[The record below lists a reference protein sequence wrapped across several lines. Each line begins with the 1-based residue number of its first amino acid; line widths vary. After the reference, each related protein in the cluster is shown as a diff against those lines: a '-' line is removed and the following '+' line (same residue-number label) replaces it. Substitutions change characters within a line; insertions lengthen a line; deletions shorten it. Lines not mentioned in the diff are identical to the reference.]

1 MYIIG
6 LTGGIGSG
14 KSTAANILKD
24 MGFKIIDLDQITH
37 KVLKSGESG
46 HKKISENFGRK
57 YFDNEGNILRDK
69 LKEDIFSSNDLKKRI
84 ELILHPIIF
93 DECESEL
100 NNLTEEKYVVIVI
113 PLLFETKNYLKLIS
127 QSLLI
132 DCDEKLQLKRV
143 VERDGISEAFAR
155 RIVTNQMSRKD
166 KIKLADKVIL
176 NNSNFGN
183 LRDQL
188 ENYYKVLLKEKNSA

>member
-84 ELILHPIIF
+84 ELVLHPIIF

-132 DCDEKLQLKRV
+132 DCDEKLQLKIDQGCTFLAYGIDYFFL
-143 VERDGISEAFAR
+143 RDSAMNG
-155 RIVTNQMSRKD
+155 MD
-166 KIKLADKVIL
+166 KI
-176 NNSNFGN
+176 
-183 LRDQL
+183 R
-188 ENYYKVLLKEKNSA
+188 ERLKK

>member
-1 MYIIG
+1 M
-6 LTGGIGSG
+6 
-14 KSTAANILKD
+14 
-24 MGFKIIDLDQITH
+24 
-37 KVLKSGESG
+37 
-46 HKKISENFGRK
+46 
-57 YFDNEGNILRDK
+57 
-69 LKEDIFSSNDLKKRI
+69 KEDIFSSNDLKKRI

-143 VERDGISEAFAR
+143 IERDDISEAFAR

-176 NNSNFGN
+176 NNSNFDN

>member
-57 YFDNEGNILRDK
+57 YFDNEDNIIREK

-143 VERDGISEAFAR
+143 IERDNISEAFAR

-176 NNSNFGN
+176 NNGNFDN

>member
-46 HKKISENFGRK
+46 NKKISENFGRK

-143 VERDGISEAFAR
+143 IERDDISEAFAR

-176 NNSNFGN
+176 NNSNFDN

>member
-57 YFDNEGNILRDK
+57 YFDNEDNIIREK

-143 VERDGISEAFAR
+143 IERDDISEAFAR
-155 RIVTNQMSRKD
+155 RIVTSQMSRKD

-176 NNSNFGN
+176 NNGNFDN

-188 ENYYKVLLKEKNSA
+188 ENYYKVLLKEKNNA

>member
-46 HKKISENFGRK
+46 HQKISENFGRK

-84 ELILHPIIF
+84 ELIVHPIIF
-93 DECESEL
+93 DECKSEL
-100 NNLTEEKYVVIVI
+100 NNLIEEKYVVIVI

-143 VERDGISEAFAR
+143 IERDDISEAFAR

-176 NNSNFGN
+176 NNSNFDN

-188 ENYYKVLLKEKNSA
+188 ENYYKVLLKEKNRA

>member
-14 KSTAANILKD
+14 KSTAANILKE
-24 MGFKIIDLDQITH
+24 MGFKIIDLDKITH

-132 DCDEKLQLKRV
+132 DCDEKLQLQRV
-143 VERDGISEAFAR
+143 IERDDISEAFAR

-176 NNSNFGN
+176 NNSNFDN

>member
-1 MYIIG
+1 
-6 LTGGIGSG
+6 
-14 KSTAANILKD
+14 LKD
-24 MGFKIIDLDQITH
+24 
-37 KVLKSGESG
+37 
-46 HKKISENFGRK
+46 
-57 YFDNEGNILRDK
+57 
-69 LKEDIFSSNDLKKRI
+69 DIFSSNDLKKRI

-143 VERDGISEAFAR
+143 VERDDISEAFAR

-176 NNSNFGN
+176 NNSNFDN

>member
-37 KVLKSGESG
+37 KVLKPGESG

-143 VERDGISEAFAR
+143 IERDDISEAFAR
-155 RIVTNQMSRKD
+155 RIVTNQMSRND

-176 NNSNFGN
+176 NNSNFDN

>member
-1 MYIIG
+1 MGYNEC
-6 LTGGIGSG
+6 
-14 KSTAANILKD
+14 KSEI
-24 MGFKIIDLDQITH
+24 
-37 KVLKSGESG
+37 
-46 HKKISENFGRK
+46 
-57 YFDNEGNILRDK
+57 
-69 LKEDIFSSNDLKKRI
+69 
-84 ELILHPIIF
+84 
-93 DECESEL
+93 
-100 NNLTEEKYVVIVI
+100 NNLKEEKYVVIVI

-176 NNSNFGN
+176 NNSNFDN

>member
-57 YFDNEGNILRDK
+57 YFDNEDNIIREK

-84 ELILHPIIF
+84 ELILHPVIF
-93 DECESEL
+93 DECKSEL
-100 NNLTEEKYVVIVI
+100 NNLKEEKYVVIVI

-143 VERDGISEAFAR
+143 IERDDISEAFAR
-155 RIVTNQMSRKD
+155 RIVTSQMSRKD

-176 NNSNFGN
+176 NNGNFDN

>member
-100 NNLTEEKYVVIVI
+100 NNLIEEKYVVLVI

-132 DCDEKLQLKRV
+132 DCDEKLQLKREI
-143 VERDGISEAFAR
+143 ERDDISEAFAR

-176 NNSNFGN
+176 NNSNFDN

>member
-6 LTGGIGSG
+6 LTGGVGSG

-46 HKKISENFGRK
+46 LKKISENFGRK
-57 YFDNEGNILRDK
+57 YFDNEGNIIREK

-84 ELILHPIIF
+84 ELILHPVIF
-93 DECESEL
+93 DECKSEL

-143 VERDGISEAFAR
+143 IERDDISEAFAR
-155 RIVTNQMSRKD
+155 KIVTNQMSRKD

-176 NNSNFGN
+176 NNSNFDN